1 MIRPSHKELY
11 GKIREAK
18 KTVAEGKVL
27 IVEQEAV
34 AADALDLEYFI
45 ETELLDVLQ
54 ELLEET
60 SPGHYAGTRPPQRS
74 YEREIEGL
82 ELFAFGVESNRFKC
96 RVYYKFAL
104 AQEFFWLVS
113 LHQDRGDKEAT

>member
-1 MIRPSHKELY
+1 MILYYMKRPSHKELY

-18 KTVAEGKVL
+18 KAVAEDKVL

-60 SPGHYAGTRPPQRS
+60 SPGHCAGTRPPQRS
-74 YEREIEGL
+74 YEREI
-82 ELFAFGVESNRFKC
+82 
-96 RVYYKFAL
+96 
-104 AQEFFWLVS
+104 
-113 LHQDRGDKEAT
+113 

>member
-11 GKIREAK
+11 GKIRQAK

-34 AADALDLEYFI
+34 AADALELEYLI

-60 SPGHYAGTRPPQRS
+60 NPVHYAGTRPPQRS

-82 ELFAFGVESNRFKC
+82 ELFAFVVESLRFKC
-96 RVYYKFAL
+96 RVYFKFAL
-104 AQEFFWLVS
+104 AEGFFWLVS
-113 LHQDRGDKEAT
+113 LHQDRSNKEAT

>member
-1 MIRPSHKELY
+1 MLRPSHKELY
-11 GKIREAK
+11 GKIRQAK

-34 AADALDLEYFI
+34 AADALELEYLI
-45 ETELLDVLQ
+45 ETELLGVLQ

-60 SPGHYAGTRPPQRS
+60 NPGHYAGTRPPQRS

-82 ELFAFGVESNRFKC
+82 EIFAFVVENIRFKC

-104 AQEFFWLVS
+104 AEGVFWLVS
-113 LHQDRGDKEAT
+113 LHQERDN